1 MFGSLTEVRN
11 WVNYG
16 KRHRWL
22 FVLLVK
28 SEPFMLRNQ
37 WVSGN
42 VSFFVSLIPH
52 IPGLECKC
60 SSNSEETQ
68 IIGHCWQ
75 VCPVAVLDLLFNH
88 EHLVRSLEQH
98 MAMNC
103 LKYFISEVL
112 FVLMTFALPRQAR
125 TKTKYQTD
133 TCIKTQIWNRVC
145 LSVRYKLL
153 FN

>member
-1 MFGSLTEVRN
+1 MQLYNISTQLCISEVCCNMFGSLTEVRN
-11 WVNYG
+11 WANYG
-16 KRHRWL
+16 KRYKWL
-22 FVLLVK
+22 FVPLVK
-28 SEPFMLRNQ
+28 TEPFMLRNQ

-60 SSNSEETQ
+60 PSNSEETQ

-88 EHLVRSLEQH
+88 EHLDRSLEQH

-112 FVLMTFALPRQAR
+112 SVFNDFCLA
-125 TKTKYQTD
+125 QTC
-133 TCIKTQIWNRVC
+133 TYKNKIPNRH
-145 LSVRYKLL
+145 LY
-153 FN
+153 